1 MSSGISRVV
10 ETVIGGVGDV
20 TSGTKKAS
28 NQVKNEEQIYN
39 ASGESES
46 LEAQRRMNK
55 DQDKLSGEMTDLQ
68 NEANTTKKIADT
80 AMMIQQG
87 REQSW
92 GKAMSSAAKTVDG
105 INF

>member
-1 MSSGISRVV
+1 MSNAISGF
-10 ETVIGGVGDV
+10 IGGVINGV
-20 TSGTKKAS
+20 GSLASGGKTVE
-28 NQVKNEEQIYN
+28 NQVKNQQQIYG

-46 LEAQRRMNK
+46 LEAQRKMNK
-55 DQDKLSGEMTDLQ
+55 DQDHLSAEMTNLQ
-68 NEANTTKKIADT
+68 NEANSTKKIADT

>member
-1 MSSGISRVV
+1 MSSMIGNLVGG
-10 ETVIGGVGDV
+10 VIGAVGDV
-20 TSGTKKAS
+20 ASGTKKAS
-28 NQVKNEEQIYN
+28 NQVENQQQIYG
-39 ASGESES
+39 ASGESKS
-46 LEAQRRMNK
+46 LDAQRRMNA

>member
-1 MSSGISRVV
+1 MSNGINRVV
-10 ETVIGGVGDV
+10 ETVIGGVGDIA
-20 TSGTKKAS
+20 SGGKTAS
-28 NQVKNEEQIYN
+28 NKVKNAEQIYG
-39 ASGESES
+39 ASGESAS

>member
-1 MSSGISRVV
+1 MS
-10 ETVIGGVGDV
+10 VIGRVAGDMIGAVGGAASGVAKV
-20 TSGTKKAS
+20 S
-28 NQVKNEEQIYN
+28 NEVKNEKQIVG
-39 ASGESES
+39 ASGESKS
-46 LEAQRRMNK
+46 LEAQRRMNA